1 MHREGVVDVDSVQ
14 LAHLLRRTEFVAR
27 PNRMTELAAA
37 TRSEAIDNILNVT
50 TPVAIPAYVDH
61 DIDGEGY
68 NQWVF
73 AVQWWTDRM
82 VDSPKPMQ
90 ERMAFFWHGHFCSG
104 WDKVNSARAMMEQNA
119 LFRDSAFGNFRT
131 MTHTMS
137 VQPAMLFY
145 LDNLDNVKTSPN
157 QNFAREL
164 MELFTIGVVDQN
176 GQPTYTE
183 DDVSAAAA
191 AWTGHGIDWDT
202 YLYKFWTG
210 DHDYGT
216 KTFMGQSRAWN
227 GPDIINYLLQENV
240 AKKMV
245 ACKFLSKK
253 LWEHF
258 AHEAPSQT
266 IIDALAQVLFD
277 NDFAIKPWVKAML
290 MRDEFY
296 AVAATQGA
304 GAQPTGVHRQPD
316 VLHWLSRRG
325 NEPAVVPGR
334 NGPGPVQ
341 SSQRRWL
348 GDQQLLGEH
357 KRVRISSGLRS
368 QRHVEVAPKRC
379 EQGRPW
385 PHADP
390 GGGLRGRHVRSQHQ
404 RAESQH
410 RDPQRNGEL
419 RDCIAHPGVGRQ
431 LVGEHQPA
439 HDDHD
444 DPRIPRGLKD
454 DDQCS
459 TQISP
464 PPTPFAC

>member
-1 MHREGVVDVDSVQ
+1 VHREGVVDVDSVQ

-37 TRSEAIDNILNVT
+37 TRSEAVDNILNVT

-183 DDVSAAAA
+183 NDVSAAAA

-240 AKKMV
+240 DKKMV

-258 AHEAPSQT
+258 AYEAPSQT

-296 AVAATQGA
+296 AVAATQG
-304 GAQPTGVHRQPD
+304 
-316 VLHWLSRRG
+316 L
-325 NEPAVVPGR
+325 
-334 NGPGPVQ
+334 
-341 SSQRRWL
+341 
-348 GDQQLLGEH
+348 
-357 KRVRISSGLRS
+357 
-368 QRHVEVAPKRC
+368 
-379 EQGRPW
+379 
-385 PHADP
+385 
-390 GGGLRGRHVRSQHQ
+390 VRSPLEFIVNLMYFTGYRGAEMNPQWYLEGMGQ
-404 RAESQH
+404 VPFNPPNVAGWKTNSYWVNTSVFGSRADFARNATWKLRQNDANRVGLGRTPTRVVDFVAGMFGLNTNGLSLSTVTRNAMVNFVTASRTQESAGSWWE
-410 RDPQRNGEL
+410 NTNL
-419 RDCIAHPGVGRQ
+419 LTMIMM
-431 LVGEHQPA
+431 
-439 HDDHD
+439 
-444 DPRIPRGLKD
+444 
-454 DDQCS
+454 
-459 TQISP
+459 
-464 PPTPFAC
+464 TPEFHVA

>member
-14 LAHLLRRTEFVAR
+14 LAHLLRRTEYVAR

-90 ERMAFFWHGHFCSG
+90 ERMGFFWHGHFCSG

-183 DDVSAAAA
+183 NDVSAAAA

-258 AHEAPSQT
+258 AYGAPSQT

-296 AVAATQGA
+296 AVAATQG
-304 GAQPTGVHRQPD
+304 
-316 VLHWLSRRG
+316 L
-325 NEPAVVPGR
+325 
-334 NGPGPVQ
+334 
-341 SSQRRWL
+341 
-348 GDQQLLGEH
+348 
-357 KRVRISSGLRS
+357 
-368 QRHVEVAPKRC
+368 
-379 EQGRPW
+379 
-385 PHADP
+385 
-390 GGGLRGRHVRSQHQ
+390 VRSPLEFIVNLMYFTGYRGAEMNPQWYLEGMGQ
-404 RAESQH
+404 VPFNPPNVAGWKTNSYWVNTSVFGSRADFARNATWKLRQNDANRVGLGRTPTQAVDFVAGMFGLNTNGLSLSTVTRNAMVNFVTASRTQESAGSWWE
-410 RDPQRNGEL
+410 NTNL
-419 RDCIAHPGVGRQ
+419 
-431 LVGEHQPA
+431 L
-439 HDDHD
+439 
-444 DPRIPRGLKD
+444 
-454 DDQCS
+454 
-459 TQISP
+459 TMMMM
-464 PPTPFAC
+464 TPEFHVA

>member
-1 MHREGVVDVDSVQ
+1 MDSVQ

-37 TRSEAIDNILNVT
+37 TRSEAVDNILNVT

-183 DDVSAAAA
+183 NDVSAAAA

-296 AVAATQGA
+296 AVAATQG
-304 GAQPTGVHRQPD
+304 
-316 VLHWLSRRG
+316 L
-325 NEPAVVPGR
+325 
-334 NGPGPVQ
+334 
-341 SSQRRWL
+341 
-348 GDQQLLGEH
+348 
-357 KRVRISSGLRS
+357 
-368 QRHVEVAPKRC
+368 
-379 EQGRPW
+379 
-385 PHADP
+385 
-390 GGGLRGRHVRSQHQ
+390 VRSPLEFIVNLMYFTGYRGAEMNPQWYLEGMGQ
-404 RAESQH
+404 VPFNPPNVAGWKTNSYWVNTSVFGSRADFARNATWKLRQNDANRVGLGRTPTQAVDFVAGMFGLNTNGLSLSTVTRNAMVNFVTASRTQESAGSWWE
-410 RDPQRNGEL
+410 NTNL
-419 RDCIAHPGVGRQ
+419 LTMIMM
-431 LVGEHQPA
+431 
-439 HDDHD
+439 
-444 DPRIPRGLKD
+444 
-454 DDQCS
+454 
-459 TQISP
+459 
-464 PPTPFAC
+464 TPEFHVA

>member
-1 MHREGVVDVDSVQ
+1 MDSVQ
-14 LAHLLRRTEFVAR
+14 LAHLLRRTEYVAR

-37 TRSEAIDNILNVT
+37 TRSEAVDNILNVA
-50 TPVAIPAYVDH
+50 TPVAIPSYIDH

-90 ERMAFFWHGHFCSG
+90 ERMAFFWHGHFCSS

-164 MELFTIGVVDQN
+164 MELFTIGVIDQN

-183 DDVSAAAA
+183 NDVSAAAA

-210 DHDYGT
+210 DHDYAT

-227 GPDIINYLLQENV
+227 GPDVINYLLQENV
-240 AKKMV
+240 AKKLV

-258 AHEAPSQT
+258 AYEAPSQT
-266 IIDALAQVLFD
+266 VIDALAQVLFD
-277 NDFAIKPWVKAML
+277 NDFDIKPWVKAML

-296 AVAATQGA
+296 STAATQGLVRSPLEFIVNLMYFTGYR
-304 GAQPTGVHRQPD
+304 GAQMNPQWYLEGMGQ
-316 VLHWLSRRG
+316 
-325 NEPAVVPGR
+325 VPF
-334 NGPGPVQ
+334 NPPN
-341 SSQRRWL
+341 
-348 GDQQLLGEH
+348 
-357 KRVRISSGLRS
+357 
-368 QRHVEVAPKRC
+368 VAGWKTNSYWVNTSVF
-379 EQGRPW
+379 G
-385 PHADP
+385 
-390 GGGLRGRHVRSQHQ
+390 S
-404 RAESQH
+404 RAEFA
-410 RDPQRNGEL
+410 RDATWRLRQNDANRVGLGRTPAQAVDFVAGMFGLNTNGLSLSTVTRNAMVNFVTAS
-419 RDCIAHPGVGRQ
+419 R
-431 LVGEHQPA
+431 
-439 HDDHD
+439 
-444 DPRIPRGLKD
+444 
-454 DDQCS
+454 
-459 TQISP
+459 TQEAAGSWWENTNLLTMIMM
-464 PPTPFAC
+464 TPEFHVA

>member
-14 LAHLLRRTEFVAR
+14 LAHLLRRTEYVAR

-90 ERMAFFWHGHFCSG
+90 ERMGFFWHGHFCSG

-183 DDVSAAAA
+183 NDVSAAAA

-258 AHEAPSQT
+258 AYEAPSQT

-296 AVAATQGA
+296 AVAATQG
-304 GAQPTGVHRQPD
+304 
-316 VLHWLSRRG
+316 L
-325 NEPAVVPGR
+325 
-334 NGPGPVQ
+334 
-341 SSQRRWL
+341 
-348 GDQQLLGEH
+348 
-357 KRVRISSGLRS
+357 
-368 QRHVEVAPKRC
+368 
-379 EQGRPW
+379 
-385 PHADP
+385 
-390 GGGLRGRHVRSQHQ
+390 VRSPLEFIVNLMYFTGYRGAEMNPQWYLEGMGQ
-404 RAESQH
+404 VPFNPPNVAGWKTNSYWVNTSVFGSRADFARNATWKLRQNDANRVGLGRTPTQAVDFVAGMFGLNTNGLSLSTVTRNAMVNFVTASRTQESAGSWWE
-410 RDPQRNGEL
+410 NTNL
-419 RDCIAHPGVGRQ
+419 LTMIMM
-431 LVGEHQPA
+431 
-439 HDDHD
+439 
-444 DPRIPRGLKD
+444 
-454 DDQCS
+454 
-459 TQISP
+459 
-464 PPTPFAC
+464 TPEFHVA

>member
-1 MHREGVVDVDSVQ
+1 MDSVQ
-14 LAHLLRRTEFVAR
+14 LAHLLRRTEYVAR

-104 WDKVNSARAMMEQNA
+104 WDKVNSARAMMEQNV

-183 DDVSAAAA
+183 NDVSTAAA

-296 AVAATQGA
+296 AVAATQG
-304 GAQPTGVHRQPD
+304 
-316 VLHWLSRRG
+316 L
-325 NEPAVVPGR
+325 
-334 NGPGPVQ
+334 
-341 SSQRRWL
+341 
-348 GDQQLLGEH
+348 
-357 KRVRISSGLRS
+357 
-368 QRHVEVAPKRC
+368 
-379 EQGRPW
+379 
-385 PHADP
+385 
-390 GGGLRGRHVRSQHQ
+390 VRSPLEFIVNLMYFTGYRGAEMNPQWYLEGMGQ
-404 RAESQH
+404 VPFNPPNVAGWKTNSYWVNTSVFGSRADFARNATWKLRQNDANRVGLGRTPTQAVDFVAGMFGLNTNGLSLSTVTRNAMVNFVTASRTQESAGSWWE
-410 RDPQRNGEL
+410 NTNL
-419 RDCIAHPGVGRQ
+419 LTMIMM
-431 LVGEHQPA
+431 
-439 HDDHD
+439 
-444 DPRIPRGLKD
+444 
-454 DDQCS
+454 
-459 TQISP
+459 
-464 PPTPFAC
+464 TPEFHVA